1 LRAKGLQV
9 AGALVAAGTV
19 LVAWVLPRQPVPVAA
34 EPVAAAQPA
43 PRRSP
48 ALLEW
53 PPAVAPQEATPVRK
67 QKPKHASADKV
78 ERMLARKMPGV
89 EPAER
94 VRLARAIL
102 EEARFAALDPLF
114 VVAVIAVESGFDHA
128 AESVRGA
135 RGLMQLREDTLE
147 AEAERSK
154 IEGDLE
160 DPVTNVRAG
169 VRYYR
174 RLLAAFGS
182 HDLALMAYN
191 AGPNRILRY
200 LREEGEVPERF
211 REYPRRVNAELS
223 KLQKGGVPSGRGT
236 PQPPALAEPSPEREE
251 SPAPALQPVS
261 PPRPSGAEEPPAPTP
276 APLNVVAAQ

>member
-1 LRAKGLQV
+1 VKGLQV

-19 LVAWVLPRQPVPVAA
+19 LVAWTLPRPAVQLAA
-34 EPVAAAQPA
+34 EPAPAAV
-43 PRRSP
+43 
-48 ALLEW
+48 
-53 PPAVAPQEATPVRK
+53 AVAPSPSPDPAPPPAPEAAK
-67 QKPKHASADKV
+67 GKHKQQKPKHASIDKV

-89 EPAER
+89 ERAER
-94 VRLARAIL
+94 LRLARAIM

-114 VVAVIAVESGFDHA
+114 VVAVIAVESGFDRA

-135 RGLMQLREDTLE
+135 RGLMQLRGPTLE

-154 IEGDLE
+154 LDGDLE

-211 REYPRRVNAELS
+211 HDYPRKVNAELA
-223 KLQKGGVPSGRGT
+223 KLRSGGVPSGRGT
-236 PQPPALAEPSPEREE
+236 VAAAPVPAAPARNEPAVAEPVGPAPAPEPLAEPRVGP
-251 SPAPALQPVS
+251 
-261 PPRPSGAEEPPAPTP
+261 PPA
-276 APLNVVAAQ
+276 ALDVVASQP